1 MSDWM
6 RCLATHYATT
16 RLAHPHDRLLVVFD
30 IDGTILDTRHMVCR
44 LLVAY
49 DREHGTRHFA
59 GLRPDDV
66 DVHEND
72 VDAFLRR
79 RGLRGDTRDR
89 VLAWYLERR
98 WRPEAVRAAHV
109 AYPDVMAVIRW
120 FQIQQATAV
129 ALNTGR
135 PESFRRDTLAS
146 LAALGRGHRVHFPP
160 ELVHMN
166 AGGWDGDVAA
176 SKIAG
181 LRVFAAAGYRIVAV
195 FDNEPELIRAMAEA
209 DDGGDM
215 LFLHARTLYESR
227 RVLPPDTPSGHRY
240 DLRTLIDEGDLPGH
254 VELAWHGVN
263 DRANLRH
270 FLASPVRWGECDV
283 RRGPQGRLALRHD
296 PFDAAPGYGG
306 GDGAERP
313 LLAEELLRV
322 AGTAGKGV
330 KLDVKEHDTLDGLV
344 ALLGR
349 VGVPGRD
356 LWFNGR
362 LDVLGEQGFRLL
374 RGTWPD
380 AIVQCPID
388 ALAPAV
394 LAAPERA
401 RAMLDEIAGWGVD
414 RFSLA
419 WDTTYSA
426 TLLDRLDHWGHAVN
440 LYAVGALDDFL
451 RAVLL
456 LPRSVTADFN
466 FPEWHY
472 FGRGAGRGGR
482 YHRYHLEPAPP
493 AVDVA

>member
-6 RCLATHYATT
+6 RCLADHHAAM
-16 RLAHPHDRLLVVFD
+16 RAAHAHDRLLVVFD
-30 IDGTILDTRHMVCR
+30 IDGTVLDMRHMVWR

-49 DREHGTRHFA
+49 DHEHDTDHFR

-72 VDAFLRR
+72 VAPFLRR
-79 RGLRGDTRDR
+79 RGLPGAAGDR
-89 VLAWYLERR
+89 VLAWYLQWR
-98 WRPEAVRAAHV
+98 WRPEFVRAAPV

-120 FQIQQATAV
+120 FQIQPSTSV

-135 PESFRRDTLAS
+135 PESLRDDTMAS
-146 LAALGRGHRVHFPP
+146 LAALGRRHRVQFPP

-181 LRVFAAAGYRIVAV
+181 LRAFAASGYRTIAV
-195 FDNEPELIRAMAEA
+195 FDNEPEVIGALAEA
-209 DDGGDM
+209 DDSGEI

-227 RVLPPDTPSGHRY
+227 RAPPPDTPSGNRY
-240 DLRTLIDEGDLPGH
+240 DLRMLIEEGDLPHH
-254 VELAWHGVN
+254 VELVWHGVN

-283 RRGPQGRLALRHD
+283 RRDPRGRLALRHD
-296 PFDAAPGYGG
+296 SFGGAAV
-306 GDGAERP
+306 DGSAAP

-322 AGTAGKGV
+322 ADAGGKGV
-330 KLDVKEHDTLDGLV
+330 KLDVKERGTLEDLV
-344 ALLGR
+344 ALVGR
-349 VGVPGRD
+349 VGVAGDD

-362 LDVLGEQGFRLL
+362 VDVLGKAGFRLL
-374 RGTWPD
+374 RATWPD
-380 AIVQCPID
+380 AIVQCPVDSLAPVVLTDPDRGRVLLD
-388 ALAPAV
+388 ALAT
-394 LAAPERA
+394 
-401 RAMLDEIAGWGVD
+401 WGVD

-419 WDTTYSA
+419 WDTTHSA
-426 TLLDRLDHWGHAVN
+426 TLLDRFDHWGYEVN
-440 LYAVGALDDFL
+440 LYAVQALDDFL

-482 YHRYHLEPAPP
+482 YHRYHL
-493 AVDVA
+493 DVAPVAADVA